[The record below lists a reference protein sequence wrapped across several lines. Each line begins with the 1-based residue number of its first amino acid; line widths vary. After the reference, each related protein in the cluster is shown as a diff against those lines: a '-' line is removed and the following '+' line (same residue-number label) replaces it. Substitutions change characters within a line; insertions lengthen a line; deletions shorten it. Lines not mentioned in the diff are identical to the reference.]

1 MVDGSMYMKV
11 NGAPGMVY
19 SVEISE
25 SLESWVGFTEV
36 TIPEEGALTLELGQT
51 EGVRYYR
58 AVYQE

>member
-25 SLESWVGFTEV
+25 SMESWVGFTEV
-36 TIPEEGALTLELGQT
+36 TIPKDGALTLELGQT